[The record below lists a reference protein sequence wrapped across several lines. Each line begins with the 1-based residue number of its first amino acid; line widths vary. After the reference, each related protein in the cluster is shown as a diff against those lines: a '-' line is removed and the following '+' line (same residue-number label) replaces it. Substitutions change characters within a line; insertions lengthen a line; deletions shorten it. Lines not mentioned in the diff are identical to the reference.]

1 LSPDQAADLV
11 MQARE
16 RATVALLPPGSK
28 GADVVDLARQLR
40 DHQRLTASLIL
51 RALCMGDL
59 GFFEASLA
67 VLTNTP
73 IVNTRMLIHDEGKL
87 GLQTLYS
94 RANLPTALYPAFRT
108 ALDMVRSAE
117 YDGGEKDRERFAS
130 KVIERVLTQYEDMDS
145 ENLDYLL
152 KKLRQLAA

>member
-1 LSPDQAADLV
+1 MIDFVL
-11 MQARE
+11 QARE

-28 GADVVDLARQLR
+28 GADVVDLVRQLK
-40 DHQRLTASLIL
+40 DHQRLTPSLVL
-51 RALCMGDL
+51 RALCTGDL

-67 VLTNTP
+67 VLSNTT
-73 IVNTRMLIHDEGKL
+73 IVNARMLIHDEGKL
-87 GLQTLYS
+87 GLQSLYS
-94 RANLPTALYPAFRT
+94 RTDLPTALYPAFRT
-108 ALDMVRSAE
+108 ALDMVRSAD

-130 KVIERVLTQYEDMDS
+130 KVIERVLTQYEDMDT